1 MAVGRE
7 HERDEYTEG
16 HRYTDTQT
24 HRRGGAPYLSLDCT
38 RAPKLLHL
46 GLDGGDGLLER
57 LDTLRLVEGVGS
69 DNVHGRGIELDLDRE
84 LFGAALEALAQAL
97 LDGLDTLVCEARD
110 LEVGAQADGLRRQTA
125 LDVRTP
131 PRECCRRATH
141 AVRLSEWHLHR
152 DREREMWRT

>member
-16 HRYTDTQT
+16 HRHT
-24 HRRGGAPYLSLDCT
+24 HTRGGAPYLSLDCT

-125 LDVRTP
+125 LDVLDQLVLDHL
-131 PRECCRRATH
+131 RRPLNALEH
-141 AVRLSEWHLHR
+141 LLGSAVGEQHTRSG
-152 DREREMWRT
+152 

>member
-125 LDVRTP
+125 LDVLDQLVLDHL
-131 PRECCRRATH
+131 RRPLNALEH
-141 AVRLSEWHLHR
+141 LLGSAVGEQHTRSG
-152 DREREMWRT
+152 